1 MEMIKLSKGQQLY
14 LLRIIIILIYLISAY
29 TLVNFFPSG
38 HVTLQQTTA
47 LIAVPSST
55 SIVKGNTLSVVI
67 NASNYQNLYAYQ
79 FDLNYNPSVLRF
91 KSLAFYDALGDIASG
106 GEFCIPQEQLIKE
119 PGRIGNI
126 VCTRTISGSAS
137 GSSSLA
143 MLNFDT
149 IGFGTSNLT
158 INNSIL
164 VSSDLQA
171 IPHIINNGSVS

>member
-1 MEMIKLSKGQQLY
+1 MIKLSKGQQLY

-106 GEFCIPQEQLIKE
+106 GEFCIPQEELATLSA
-119 PGRIGNI
+119 PGQFQE
-126 VCTRTISGSAS
+126 V
-137 GSSSLA
+137 
-143 MLNFDT
+143 
-149 IGFGTSNLT
+149 
-158 INNSIL
+158 
-164 VSSDLQA
+164 QA
-171 IPHIINNGSVS
+171 EALHWQC